1 MIKNYTEW
9 SQNFKK
15 SFIYVLMLCSCF
27 FMLHLEYLLLSF
39 VSYNY
44 KDISEFFIL
53 SDKIYHILPYF
64 INIIETLLFIII
76 FTGILSLF
84 NSKEGLIIDKKLI
97 IFTFLGWFTTG
108 ILNLFIISS
117 NIEQFISTNNKLIK
131 YGYTILCLKD
141 NNCYNIYNNTD
152 IQNKNKVLNKYYEF
166 LKDKKLNSKESFK

>member
-44 KDISEFFIL
+44 QDISEIVIL
-53 SDKIYHILPYF
+53 SDKIYSVLPYI
-64 INIIETLLFIII
+64 INIIETLLFIIV
-76 FTGILSLF
+76 FTGLLSLF

-97 IFTFLGWFTTG
+97 IFTLLGWFITG
-108 ILNLFIISS
+108 MLNLFILCS
-117 NIEQFISTNNKLIK
+117 NIESFVVTTNKLFK
-131 YGYTILCLKD
+131 SSYTVLCLK
-141 NNCYNIYNNTD
+141 NNECSNIYNNAKPT
-152 IQNKNKVLNKYYEF
+152 NKNDVLNKYYNF
-166 LKDKKLNSKESFK
+166 LKERQLNSKESFK